1 MCLRGTIQLKW
12 SNEISSRVSLVEC
25 HALQESNGMPRR
37 AGRFGHFIWKLRTI
51 FVDSGRRGYG
61 YRVSQTVQRWS
72 CHTEIGWVD
81 KDYLNQLYN
90 KGVDFFKERSPS
102 LPSTRSTTRDTFELL
117 CRFLVFSLGSWH
129 TQPPHTAT
137 HSSHR
142 SNTILELRVAF
153 DSELLLF
160 LQL

>member
-1 MCLRGTIQLKW
+1 
-12 SNEISSRVSLVEC
+12 
-25 HALQESNGMPRR
+25 
-37 AGRFGHFIWKLRTI
+37 
-51 FVDSGRRGYG
+51 
-61 YRVSQTVQRWS
+61 
-72 CHTEIGWVD
+72 VD

-102 LPSTRSTTRDTFELL
+102 LPPQRRLNYFA
-117 CRFLVFSLGSWH
+117 GSWFFPWEL
-129 TQPPHTAT
+129 THTAT

-160 LQL
+160 LQH